1 MADKEFTQICKEI
14 LGIDKR
20 LEKIE
25 PEELREIKASIE
37 RLSEAFNASKALF
50 DESKNDFDGKYNKVA
65 QIVETFDTLKAQI
78 EEALKSGTINDS
90 TEALV
95 STFSSKKIVDL
106 FRNTKATGIAI
117 WDQAL
122 QYQAGSITVFDG
134 KLYQAKSKNS
144 NKNPNENQDIWSAFA
159 SKEWSDKTFLKQD
172 DQIDAYSKEESDA
185 RYALNNDNRLIKDSL
200 GEVANDKLIKA
211 INNRLTAINVA
222 NLSSKA
228 IDFSSGINFNILKA
242 NLAGDGAITISA
254 LNSENNKAKS
264 GMIFIE
270 HSIAGFDASFSLTN
284 PDDFETKQKALFNY
298 YISPIDGKVYLF
310 FVANLGL

>member
-14 LGIDKR
+14 LGIGKR

-144 NKNPNENQDIWSAFA
+144 NKNP
-159 SKEWSDKTFLKQD
+159 
-172 DQIDAYSKEESDA
+172 A
-185 RYALNNDNRLIKDSL
+185 R
-200 GEVANDKLIKA
+200 
-211 INNRLTAINVA
+211 
-222 NLSSKA
+222 
-228 IDFSSGINFNILKA
+228 FCP
-242 NLAGDGAITISA
+242 
-254 LNSENNKAKS
+254 
-264 GMIFIE
+264 
-270 HSIAGFDASFSLTN
+270 FSLR
-284 PDDFETKQKALFNY
+284 E
-298 YISPIDGKVYLF
+298 
-310 FVANLGL
+310 